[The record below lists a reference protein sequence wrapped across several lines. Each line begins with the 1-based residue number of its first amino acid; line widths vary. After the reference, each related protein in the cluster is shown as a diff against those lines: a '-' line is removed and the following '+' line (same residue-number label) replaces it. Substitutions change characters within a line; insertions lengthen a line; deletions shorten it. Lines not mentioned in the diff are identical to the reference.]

1 MPVSADRAGRLVE
14 INEGSG
20 LTSRVQ
26 VCRQPANRSQRW
38 RDAHSPALTE
48 PRSPVFKALAPISI
62 NSRSAQEL
70 SEDGASSARIQ
81 DFCITTVGLGVCT
94 RI

>member
-48 PRSPVFKALAPISI
+48 PRSPVFKALAPIASTVEAH
-62 NSRSAQEL
+62 RSCLRMVLPVQAYKISVLQQ
-70 SEDGASSARIQ
+70 SG
-81 DFCITTVGLGVCT
+81 
-94 RI
+94 